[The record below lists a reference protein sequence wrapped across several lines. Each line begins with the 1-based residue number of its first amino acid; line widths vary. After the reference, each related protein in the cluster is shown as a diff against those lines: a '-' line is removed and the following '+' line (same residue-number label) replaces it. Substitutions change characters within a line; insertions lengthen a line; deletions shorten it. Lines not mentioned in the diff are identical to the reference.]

1 MKNKRIIR
9 AIAIFMAL
17 LMVFSVIYGVVSSLT
32 QSASAAVTQGQID
45 ELKRQAGELDKKK
58 QTVQSELN
66 SLKYDQMSNL
76 AKKEVLDER
85 ISLTEEEI
93 VNIGDQIN
101 IYDRLINEKASEVVR
116 AQGREDA
123 QLAAYRERI
132 RAMEEYGAISYIAVV
147 FDASSFSDLLA
158 RIDFVDAIM
167 RADEDTYRK
176 LQTARMETTSAKEE
190 LEESK
195 LDQEEERERMK
206 LKEVELEEQL
216 RQAEAVIAALE
227 DSIETSA
234 AHYQEIS
241 AEREK
246 LQKSINEKVEELRR
260 QEEARARSGGSNV
273 VGTGQLIWPSAAS
286 STVTSR
292 FGSRYHPIYR
302 YYRMHDGVDIG
313 ASYGTSIYAADSGTV
328 VTSAYS
334 SSYGNYVVLSH
345 GNGMTTLYAHMSSRK
360 VKEGDAVSRGSV
372 VGLVG
377 STGASTG
384 PHLHFEVSVS
394 GSRKNP
400 LDYFRSGTYSLAS
413 DA

>member
-1 MKNKRIIR
+1 MKNKRTVR

-17 LMVFSVIYGVVSSLT
+17 LMVLSVIYGVVSSLT
-32 QSASAAVTQGQID
+32 QVASAAVTQGQID
-45 ELKRQAGELDKKK
+45 ELKKQAGELDKKK
-58 QTVQSELN
+58 QAVQSELN
-66 SLKYDQMSNL
+66 SLKYDQMSNM

-93 VNIGDQIN
+93 VNIGEQIN
-101 IYDRLINEKASEVVR
+101 IYDRLINEKAAEVVS
-116 AQGREDA
+116 AQGREDS
-123 QLAAYRERI
+123 QLASYKERI
-132 RAMEEYGAISYIAVV
+132 RAMEEYGSISYIAVI

-158 RIDFVDAIM
+158 RLDFVDAVM
-167 RADEDTYRK
+167 RADEDTYKK
-176 LQTARMETTSAKEE
+176 LQTARMETMAAKEA
-190 LEESK
+190 LEGSK
-195 LDQEEERERMK
+195 RDQEDERERMK
-206 LKEVELEEQL
+206 QKETELEEQL
-216 RQAEAVIAALE
+216 VQAVAVIAALE

-241 AEREK
+241 AERER
-246 LQKSINEKVEELRR
+246 LQKAINEKVEELRR
-260 QEEARARSGGSNV
+260 QEEARARTGGSNV
-273 VGTGQLIWPSAAS
+273 VGTGRLMWPSAAS
-286 STVTSR
+286 NYVTSR

-302 YYRMHDGVDIG
+302 YYRMHDGIDIG
-313 ASYGTSIYAADSGTV
+313 AKYGTNVYAADSGTV

-345 GNGMTTLYAHMSSRK
+345 GNGMTTLYAHMSTRK
-360 VKEGDAVSRGSV
+360 VKEGDTVSRGSV

-384 PHLHFEVSVS
+384 PHLHFEVSVG

-400 LDYFRSGTYSLAS
+400 LSYFQSGTYSLAP

>member
-66 SLKYDQMSNL
+66 SLKYDQMSNM

-93 VNIGDQIN
+93 VNIGEQID
-101 IYDRLINEKASEVVR
+101 IYDRLINEKAAEVVK
-116 AQGREDA
+116 AQGREDD

-132 RAMEEYGAISYIAVV
+132 RAMEEYGAISYIAVI

-158 RIDFVDAIM
+158 RLDFVDAIM

-176 LQTARMETTSAKEE
+176 LQTARLETVAAKEA

-195 LDQEEERERMK
+195 LDQEEERERMT
-206 LKEVELEEQL
+206 LKEAELEDQL
-216 RQAEAVIAALE
+216 VQAEAVIAELE
-227 DSIETSA
+227 NSIETST

-246 LQKSINEKVEELRR
+246 LQTSINEKVEELRR
-260 QEEARARSGGSNV
+260 QEEARARTGGSSV

-286 STVTSR
+286 NYVTSR
-292 FGSRYHPIYR
+292 FGTRYHPIYR
-302 YYRMHDGVDIG
+302 YYRSHDGVDIG
-313 ASYGTSIYAADSGTV
+313 AKYGTSIYAADSGTV

-360 VKEGDAVSRGSV
+360 VKEGDTVSRGSV
-372 VGLVG
+372 IGLVG

-394 GSRKNP
+394 GSRKDP
-400 LDYFRSGTYSLAS
+400 LKYFQSGTYTLAS